1 MKNVLVGLISRLDPA
16 EERTSELEDRSM
28 EAFQTEIKEKNNENI
43 AKSRKENLQGRQGKK
58 V

>member
-43 AKSRKENLQGRQGKK
+43 AKSRKENLQGR
-58 V
+58 

>member
-1 MKNVLVGLISRLDPA
+1 MKNVLVGLISRLDTA
-16 EERTSELEDRSM
+16 EERISELEDRSM

>member
-28 EAFQTEIKEKNNENI
+28 EAFQTEIKEKNNEKI
-43 AKSRKENLQGRQGKK
+43 AKSKKENLQGWQDKK

>member
-43 AKSRKENLQGRQGKK
+43 AKSRKENLQGRQDKK

>member
-1 MKNVLVGLISRLDPA
+1 MKNVLVGLISRLDMA
-16 EERTSELEDRSM
+16 EERISELEDRSM